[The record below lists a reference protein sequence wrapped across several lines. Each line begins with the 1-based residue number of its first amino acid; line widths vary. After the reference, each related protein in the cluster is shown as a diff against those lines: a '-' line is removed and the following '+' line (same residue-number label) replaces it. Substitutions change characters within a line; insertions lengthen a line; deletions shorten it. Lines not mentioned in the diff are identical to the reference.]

1 MTRRFGDRILELR
14 EQCNLNQAEVARR
27 VGIHRSFLCRL
38 EGGSVNPSGETIE
51 RLAEVLGGDAIE
63 LYAMAEITPEGKTH
77 AELNRWTQLIGR
89 YQRDRRFAV
98 RLVRECHE

>member
-14 EQCNLNQAEVARR
+14 EQCDLNQAEVARR

-63 LYAMAEITPEGKTH
+63 LYAMAEITPEGWSY
-77 AELNRWTQLIGR
+77 EDFRRWLGLVRRYQKDGR
-89 YQRDRRFAV
+89 YRYKV
-98 RLVRECHE
+98 KLVKE